1 MQINAYLNFPGTCAE
16 AFRFYEQV
24 LGGKITMMQTHGES
38 PMRDQVPATWH
49 DAVIHASLAVGDQ
62 VLMGSDAPGEYYEK
76 AQGFSVSLQI
86 EEAADA
92 ERIFNALAEG
102 GQVKMPLQ
110 KTFWAGRF
118 AMLVD
123 RFGTPWI
130 INGEQGD

>member
-1 MQINAYLNFPGTCAE
+1 MQINAYLNFNGTCAE

-38 PMRDQVPATWH
+38 PMRDQVPADWH
-49 DAVIHASLAVGDQ
+49 DAVMHVSLAVGDQ

-76 AQGFSVSLQI
+76 PQGFSVSLQVQ
-86 EEAADA
+86 EAADA

-102 GQVKMPLQ
+102 GRVKMPLQ

-118 AMLVD
+118 GMLVD

-130 INGEQGD
+130 INGEKGD

>member
-1 MQINAYLNFPGTCAE
+1 MQINPYLNFNGTCAE

-24 LGGKITMMQTHGES
+24 LGGKIMMMQTHGES
-38 PMRDQVPATWH
+38 PMRDQVPPDWH
-49 DAVIHASLAVGDQ
+49 DAVMHVSLAAGGQ

-76 AQGFSVSLQI
+76 PQGFSVSLQI

-92 ERIFNALAEG
+92 ERIFNAFSEG

-118 AMLVD
+118 GMLVD

-130 INGEQGD
+130 INCEKGD

>member
-1 MQINAYLNFPGTCAE
+1 MQINAYLNFNGTCAE

-24 LGGKITMMQTHGES
+24 LGGTITMMQTHGES
-38 PMRDQVPATWH
+38 PMRDQVPPDWQ
-49 DAVIHASLAVGDQ
+49 DAVMHVSLSVGDQ

-76 AQGFSVSLQI
+76 PQGFSVSLGIQ
-86 EEAADA
+86 EAADA

-118 AMLVD
+118 GMLVD

-130 INGEQGD
+130 INGEKGD